1 MAFNYSETVK
11 NARLAAVV
19 AAIGASGKLVIGD
32 STLSGATGVLA
43 EVPFANPAFNVS
55 AGAMTTNALPR
66 TVDAAATGVAVAV
79 QSLACGSLGGIDR
92 PHRHVARRTQT
103 DPFDLARA
111 RELREQAAELGIGRR
126 LLHARMLASRHARTS
141 CSGAVRAARVC

>member
-66 TVDAAATGVAVAV
+66 TVDAAATGVANKVEIRDGSDTVIVDGMTIGLPGSGMDVIINALEMSAGQTV
-79 QSLACGSLGGIDR
+79 QITVGTITHG
-92 PHRHVARRTQT
+92 
-103 DPFDLARA
+103 
-111 RELREQAAELGIGRR
+111 
-126 LLHARMLASRHARTS
+126 
-141 CSGAVRAARVC
+141 